1 MGSSVAPGSLRAL
14 VFETVSADHRGR
26 RVTAPTTGKGAPVD
40 ASYNA
45 RHLLV
50 LEGLEAVRK
59 RPGMYVGSTDTRGL
73 MQCLREIVDN
83 AVDGAPAD
91 VCDRTVVTPHPHGA
105 PQARANRRGGAVDN
119 EPKPGR

>member
-26 RVTAPTTGKGAPVD
+26 RVTATTTSKGAPVD

-73 MQCLREIVDN
+73 MHCLWELVDN
-83 AVDGAPAD
+83 AVDEALAGVRDRILVRLVAVGPVE
-91 VCDRTVVTPHPHGA
+91 VCD
-105 PQARANRRGGAVDN
+105 
-119 EPKPGR
+119 